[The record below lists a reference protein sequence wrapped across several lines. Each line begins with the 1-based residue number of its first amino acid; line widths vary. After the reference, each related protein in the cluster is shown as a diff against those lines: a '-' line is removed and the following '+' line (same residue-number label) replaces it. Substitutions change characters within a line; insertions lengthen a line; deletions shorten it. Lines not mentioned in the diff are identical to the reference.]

1 MLLSALRF
9 LYFAQMSAVTKPEY
23 IEHLDNLEKYIIL
36 YDTIPLTFRKFF
48 DSYPKDFWYYK
59 MVEKLDE
66 KTKAFAISQST
77 KNDFLKYC
85 PKMKSENI
93 TVIPLATND
102 NFYKCN
108 DKAKIIATKKKYNI
122 PLDKKYIFSVG
133 DDAYEMYEKA
143 PGNIQIIFPMKNGVI
158 ARFDD
163 MQYLLGDLLKEE
175 RSFIRGAEY
184 VIAVPTDVTEVE
196 KKAFYDL
203 VLHSEAKAKS
213 VRIVERG
220 LADGLGLGLDVLEE
234 PGAFIANLG
243 GGTTE
248 LSVLSY
254 GGIVMNRLLKIGGE
268 QLDSA
273 IANLVRHSK
282 DFMIGRP
289 TAERLRKE
297 FGVFDQSTGSYLT
310 VYGRDLMRGG
320 PSHIDV
326 PISLVR
332 AAIKEPLR
340 ECVQAIHSMLD
351 RTPPDVRR
359 NINKNGIYITGG
371 LANLRGISTYLEE
384 SIGLP
389 VHMKTDP
396 ELCAVK
402 GLQRIILNKTLYR
415 KLSYSMLDEDYRWL
429 R

>member
-1 MLLSALRF
+1 MARNV
-9 LYFAQMSAVTKPEY
+9 YG
-23 IEHLDNLEKYIIL
+23 LDLGT
-36 YDTIPLTFRKFF
+36 YDIKIF
-48 DSYPKDFWYYK
+48 D
-59 MVEKLDE
+59 
-66 KTKAFAISQST
+66 
-77 KNDFLKYC
+77 
-85 PKMKSENI
+85 
-93 TVIPLATND
+93 
-102 NFYKCN
+102 
-108 DKAKIIATKKKYNI
+108 KKKDRIWHAKNVI
-122 PLDKKYIFSVG
+122 AMKDKKYIFSVG

-175 RSFIRGAEY
+175 RPFIRGAEY

-220 LADGLGLGLDVLEE
+220 LADGLGLGIDVLEE

-282 DFMIGRP
+282 DFIID
-289 TAERLRKE
+289 RKS
-297 FGVFDQSTGSYLT
+297 V
-310 VYGRDLMRGG
+310 V
-320 PSHIDV
+320 
-326 PISLVR
+326 
-332 AAIKEPLR
+332 
-340 ECVQAIHSMLD
+340 
-351 RTPPDVRR
+351 
-359 NINKNGIYITGG
+359 
-371 LANLRGISTYLEE
+371 
-384 SIGLP
+384 
-389 VHMKTDP
+389 
-396 ELCAVK
+396 
-402 GLQRIILNKTLYR
+402 
-415 KLSYSMLDEDYRWL
+415 
-429 R
+429 